1 MISRTETWRT
11 VLLPHALEGNIYVRE
26 LGSAYRAAGCQVI
39 YGADNLFEQTVQ
51 ADVLHLHWPEAFY
64 RWTGHGPLERRAAR
78 FIASIDAYKD
88 SGAKIVWTIHN
99 LTPHEHPDN
108 KFDRKIYQQVLD
120 RTDLLL
126 HHCPQS
132 QAALAVLYKIP
143 SDIGQLVAPHGH
155 YLSYPHGMTREKAR
169 AQLGIQDDAYVFL
182 QFGMLR
188 GYKGLGT
195 LFDAWRKIRTPN
207 KHLLIAGK
215 YHPATGRYAW
225 REKLH
230 MFRARHTSGISMH
243 LNSIP
248 QDEIQVFLAA
258 ADCMVLTHSR
268 GLNSGVAVLGMTFGK
283 VVVGPRLGCIEWVLD
298 SGANIAY
305 EPGNLNALVDAM
317 ERAPGLDAASS
328 GATNRAVAAS
338 WQWDDM
344 ARAVLDHP
352 AMNFAS
358 AS

>member
-1 MISRTETWRT
+1 MK
-11 VLLPHALEGNIYVRE
+11 VLLPHSLDGNIYTHE
-26 LGSAYRAAGCQVI
+26 LGKAYQRQGCELT
-39 YGADNLFEQTVQ
+39 YGDDNLFERTQDAQIV
-51 ADVLHLHWPEAFY
+51 HLHWPEAFY
-64 RWTGHGPLERRAAR
+64 RWKGWGSLDNRAAR
-78 FIASIDAYKD
+78 FIAAIDAYKEH
-88 SGAKIVWTIHN
+88 GAKIVWTIHN

-108 KFDRKIYQQVLD
+108 KFDREIYQQVLD
-120 RTDLLL
+120 RADLLV

-132 QAALAVLYKIP
+132 QAALANLYRIP
-143 SDIGQLVAPHGH
+143 GNTGQVIAPHGH
-155 YLSYPHGMTREKAR
+155 YLSYPHGMTREQAR
-169 AQLGIQDDAYVFL
+169 ERLGIPNDDYVFL

-188 GYKGLGT
+188 GYKGLGA

-215 YHPATGRYAW
+215 YQPSTGRYAW

-230 MFRARHTSGISMH
+230 MFRARHTQGITMH

-258 ADCMVLTHSR
+258 ADCMVLSHSR

-317 ERAPGLDAASS
+317 ERAPRLDAARSA
-328 GATNRAVAAS
+328 ATNKAVAAS

-352 AMNFAS
+352 AIGHAS